1 LNVLGRFLARVSLA
15 VMISMLSGCIGAQ
28 LRFRTV
34 VEKTRYGSDGWQETC
49 LEANVQNMTTGDTY
63 LCSVNIGMPIENQKN
78 GYIAP
83 WYAAELAEECVNEAA
98 ERAIRPAPP
107 STPSA
112 LACMSFRGMLTTLMR
127 ERVPG
132 SRVTPQ
138 CTAGVPV
145 TRINF

>member
-1 LNVLGRFLARVSLA
+1 LDVLGRFLARVSLA
-15 VMISMLSGCIGAQ
+15 VAISVLSGCIGAQ

-34 VEKTRYGSDGWQETC
+34 VEKTESGSDGWQETC

-63 LCSVNIGMPIENQKN
+63 LCAVNIGMPIENQQN

-83 WYAAELAEECVNEAA
+83 WYAAEIAEDCVNEAA

-112 LACMSFRGMLTTLMR
+112 LACMNFKSMLDEILR
-127 ERVPG
+127 RKVQG
-132 SRVTPQ
+132 SRAKLI
-138 CTAGVPV
+138 CRAGIPV
-145 TRINF
+145 TRVNF

>member
-1 LNVLGRFLARVSLA
+1 LSVLGRFLARVSLA
-15 VMISMLSGCIGAQ
+15 VTVSVLSGCIGAQ

-34 VEKTRYGSDGWQETC
+34 VAKTESGADGWQETC

-63 LCSVNIGMPIENQKN
+63 LCAVNIGMPIENQQN

-83 WYAAELAEECVNEAA
+83 WYAAEIAEDCVNEAA

-112 LACMSFRGMLTTLMR
+112 LACTNFKETLDKLLRMK
-127 ERVPG
+127 VQG
-132 SRVTPQ
+132 SRANLRCNP
-138 CTAGVPV
+138 GVPV
-145 TRINF
+145 TRVNF

>member
-1 LNVLGRFLARVSLA
+1 MSVLGRFLTRVSLA
-15 VMISMLSGCIGAQ
+15 VAISMLSGCIGAQ

-34 VEKTRYGSDGWQETC
+34 VAKSGSGSGGWQETC

-63 LCSVNIGMPIENQKN
+63 LCSVNIGMPIESQKN

-83 WYAAELAEECVNEAA
+83 WYAAELAEDCVNEAA

-112 LACMSFRGMLTTLMR
+112 LACMNFRGMLTTLLS
-127 ERVPG
+127 ERVPS
-132 SRVTPQ
+132 SRVTSR

>member
-1 LNVLGRFLARVSLA
+1 LNVLGRFLARVSLVA
-15 VMISMLSGCIGAQ
+15 TVSVLSGCIGAQ
-28 LRFRTV
+28 LKFRTV
-34 VEKTRYGSDGWQETC
+34 VEKTRSGSDGWQETC

-63 LCSVNIGMPIENQKN
+63 LCAVNIGMPIENRQN

-83 WYAAELAEECVNEAA
+83 WYAAEIAEDCVNEAA

-112 LACMSFRGMLTTLMR
+112 LACMNFRGMLTTLLN

-132 SRVTPQ
+132 SRVKPL

-145 TRINF
+145 TRVNF